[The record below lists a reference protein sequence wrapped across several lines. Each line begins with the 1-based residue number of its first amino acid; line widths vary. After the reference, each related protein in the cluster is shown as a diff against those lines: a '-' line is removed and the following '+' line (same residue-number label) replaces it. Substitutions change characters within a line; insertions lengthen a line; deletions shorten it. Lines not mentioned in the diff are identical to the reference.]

1 MNTALPRWPLV
12 WITGAGTGIG
22 RATALRLA
30 EEGSD
35 VIVSGRR
42 LEPLQELRQEARQRD
57 LYGRILPLVMDV
69 TEPGRY
75 ETALAQIE
83 AEWKLPDLVIL
94 NAGNHQPMPL
104 NELNVATCRELMDI
118 NYFAVMAGLE
128 AILPR
133 MRRRG
138 SGQIACTASL
148 ASYRGLPTAAAYGAS
163 KAALVN
169 ACEAL
174 QVELQGSGVRL
185 QVINPGFVK
194 TPLTDQNPFEMPQ
207 LISPHEAARQL
218 VAGLHS
224 RRFEI
229 RFPGRF
235 ARSLALLRQLPY
247 GLYFRLV
254 KRSTGF

>member
-1 MNTALPRWPLV
+1 MSSVMPRFPLV

-22 RATALRLA
+22 RATALSLA
-30 EEGSD
+30 AKGSD

-42 LEPLQELRQEARQRD
+42 ADVLEEVSAQAVGDCLE
-57 LYGRILPLVMDV
+57 GRILPLVMDV
-69 TEPGRY
+69 TQPGAY
-75 ETALAQIE
+75 QQALEHIE
-83 AEWKLPDLVIL
+83 QQWKLPDLVIL

-104 NELNVATCRELMDI
+104 ASLNLDTCRTLMEV

-128 AILPR
+128 VLLPR
-133 MRRRG
+133 MKARG

-194 TPLTDQNPFEMPQ
+194 TPLTDRNTFAMPQ
-207 LISPHEAARQL
+207 LISPEEAAEAL
-218 VAGLHS
+218 VRGLHS
-224 RRFEI
+224 SGFEI
-229 RFPGRF
+229 RFPRGF
-235 ARSLALLRQLPY
+235 AWTLALLRRLPY
-247 GLYFRLV
+247 RIYFKWV
-254 KRSTGF
+254 KKGTGF

>member
-1 MNTALPRWPLV
+1 MNIHMPRWPLV
-12 WITGAGTGIG
+12 WITGGGSGIG

-30 EEGSD
+30 AEGSD

-42 LEPLQELRQEARQRD
+42 LEALISVQDEAQQRRLD
-57 LYGRILPLVMDV
+57 GRILPKVLDV
-69 TEPGRY
+69 TDAAAFSRTLDE
-75 ETALAQIE
+75 IE
-83 AEWKLPDLVIL
+83 SEWKLPDLVIL
-94 NAGNHQPMPL
+94 NAGDHQPMAL
-104 NELNVATCRELMDI
+104 DELSTDTCRRLMEI

-128 AILPR
+128 ALLPR

-138 SGQIACTASL
+138 WGQIACTASL
-148 ASYRGLPTAAAYGAS
+148 ASYRGLPTAAAYGGS

-194 TPLTDQNPFEMPQ
+194 TPLTDRNAFEMPQ
-207 LISPHEAARQL
+207 LISPEEAADAL
-218 VAGLHS
+218 VKGLHS

-229 RFPGRF
+229 RFPRGF
-235 ARSLALLRQLPY
+235 AWTLALLRHLPY
-247 GLYFRLV
+247 GLYFRWV
-254 KRSTGF
+254 KRGTGF